1 MVICPLGALACLFLF
16 FQAFQEHWKV
26 FVGWTVIGLAIYF
39 GYGIHHS
46 RLAKRANLLSR
57 PARDAGLLVQ

>member
-26 FVGWTVIGLAIYF
+26 FVGWTVIGLFIYF
-39 GYGIHHS
+39 GYGIRHS
-46 RLAKRANLLSR
+46 RLARK
-57 PARDAGLLVQ
+57 V